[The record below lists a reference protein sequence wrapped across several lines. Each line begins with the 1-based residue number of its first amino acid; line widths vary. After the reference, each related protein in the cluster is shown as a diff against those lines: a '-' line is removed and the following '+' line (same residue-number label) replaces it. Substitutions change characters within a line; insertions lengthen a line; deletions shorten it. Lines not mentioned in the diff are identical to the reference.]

1 MMGAGGRGDGQ
12 GRSDPT
18 PATREPQASSLVCV
32 GLFLRNEVKERP
44 HSIMYAFW
52 LLG

>member
-1 MMGAGGRGDGQ
+1 MMGAGGGGGQ

-18 PATREPQASSLVCV
+18 PATREPYASSLVCV

-44 HSIMYAFW
+44 HSIIYAFR